1 MNAIST
7 RTATLK
13 DLETLLDFEQGVIE
27 AERPL
32 DPFLEKGEICYY
44 NIPELISAEHIH
56 LILAICGEEIVG
68 SGYVRIE
75 NSQHYH
81 KNLKHGYIGFIFV
94 KPSFRKQ
101 KISTLILD
109 SLKYWSKNKGLKEL
123 RLDVYINNINAL
135 KSYER
140 FGFRKSLMN
149 MRMDI

>member
-32 DPFLEKGEICYY
+32 DPFLQKGEICYY
-44 NIPELISAEHIH
+44 NIPELISAKHIH
-56 LILAICGEEIVG
+56 LILAICDDEIVG

-94 KPSFRKQ
+94 TFA
-101 KISTLILD
+101 IFI
-109 SLKYWSKNKGLKEL
+109 
-123 RLDVYINNINAL
+123 
-135 KSYER
+135 
-140 FGFRKSLMN
+140 
-149 MRMDI
+149 

>member
-68 SGYVRIE
+68 SLMGTMVFMKR
-75 NSQHYH
+75 SSGVH
-81 KNLKHGYIGFIFV
+81 KKM
-94 KPSFRKQ
+94 RK
-101 KISTLILD
+101 T
-109 SLKYWSKNKGLKEL
+109 
-123 RLDVYINNINAL
+123 
-135 KSYER
+135 
-140 FGFRKSLMN
+140 
-149 MRMDI
+149 